1 MSDGVDG
8 AAGGLRTVADAT
20 ERAMGR
26 LSAAERRVAR
36 ALLADYPSAGLSTV
50 AELAE
55 RARVSPPSVVRFAQR
70 VGLPG
75 FAALQAALRDELT
88 HRSTGSLGRVPS
100 QTPPGSAAAA
110 VLRRAREQTDQ
121 ALECLEHLS
130 PDALDAAVALLA
142 DPGRRLVFSGGRFSR
157 LLATHLALYL
167 EQVRPGVVEMND
179 PTGRDLATMI
189 DLRRRDVLV
198 LFDVA
203 RYERAAVD
211 LARLARRARATVLL
225 ITDDA
230 VCPAAAEADVV
241 LAVSSNAD
249 RAFGSMAGAFL
260 LTELLVPPVTER
272 LGHSALARLA
282 RWERHRADELL
293 P

>member
-1 MSDGVDG
+1 MTDDPGRP
-8 AAGGLRTVADAT
+8 RTVADAT

-55 RARVSPPSVVRFAQR
+55 RARVSPPTVVRFAQR

-75 FAALQAALRDELT
+75 FAALQTALRDELT
-88 HRSTGSLGRVPS
+88 HRSSTGPLGRVSWQAPS
-100 QTPPGSAAAA
+100 GSASAS
-110 VLRRAREQTDQ
+110 VLRRAREQTHQ

-142 DPGRRLVFSGGRFSR
+142 DPARRLVLTGGRFSR
-157 LLATHLALYL
+157 LLATHLALHL
-167 EQVRPGVVEMND
+167 EQLRPGVVEMND
-179 PTGRDLATMI
+179 PAGRDLGTMI
-189 DLRRRDVLV
+189 DLHRRDVLV
-198 LFDVA
+198 LFDLA
-203 RYERAAVD
+203 RYGRTAVD
-211 LARLARRARATVLL
+211 LARSARRARATVLL

-249 RAFGSMAGAFL
+249 QAFQSMTGTFL
-260 LTELLVPPVTER
+260 LTELLVPPVMER
-272 LGHSALARLA
+272 LGDPALTRLA
-282 RWERHRADELL
+282 LWERHRADELL

>member
-1 MSDGVDG
+1 M
-8 AAGGLRTVADAT
+8 ADAT

-55 RARVSPPSVVRFAQR
+55 RARVSPPTVVRFAQR

-88 HRSTGSLGRVPS
+88 HRSTGSLGRLPS

-110 VLRRAREQTDQ
+110 VLRRAREQTGQ
-121 ALECLEHLS
+121 ALECLERLS

-142 DPGRRLVFSGGRFSR
+142 DPGRRLVLNGGRFSR

-179 PTGRDLATMI
+179 PAGRDLATMI

-203 RYERAAVD
+203 RYERASVD
-211 LARLARRARATVLL
+211 LARSARRARATVLL

-272 LGHSALARLA
+272 LGDSALARLA
-282 RWERHRADELL
+282 RWERHRTDELL